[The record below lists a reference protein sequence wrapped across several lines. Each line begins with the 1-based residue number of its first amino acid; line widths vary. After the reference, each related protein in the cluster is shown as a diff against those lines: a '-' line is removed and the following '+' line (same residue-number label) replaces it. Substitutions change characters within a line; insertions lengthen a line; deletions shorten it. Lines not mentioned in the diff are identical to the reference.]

1 MPYGLLE
8 RIGLGRSL
16 GEERPDGGLVGG
28 RELVA
33 LELVRVDEAGVLHRQ
48 AAHLAALERAGVEVE
63 IDGVAAVLVA
73 DEADELAHLRAHA
86 EPLPEL
92 SVERGVVGL
101 ALLHAPPGELPEER
115 EHRLG
120 PSLRDE
126 VAPALADERRHH
138 AYQRLIDLHQ
148 PLYITAMRFS
158 YVGLPLGALA
168 LVRAGF
174 VPRAVCV
181 WHLDAPGMRRL
192 RRVLP
197 RETLLLGRPDLRDAS
212 VQHAMLSRAPEALLS
227 FFWPK
232 LIPVELLEAHPRGA
246 FGTHPSLLPRHRG
259 PDPFFW
265 TILEGDPV
273 TGVTL
278 HRLSGEYDT
287 GAIVD
292 VRRIDVPHE
301 INAWGLAR
309 ALDRPALELLVSAAT
324 RLSEGEALQ
333 GTPQPLVG
341 ATEAPTPRLW
351 EQSID
356 WREPAERVVR
366 RIRASAPYPGC
377 VAQLGETTV
386 VVARARLTS
395 GPGGFEPAEAF
406 VDGSAVKVR
415 AGDGFVELLEV
426 RDLEE
431 RRVDP
436 AALFAGTSQDS

>member
-1 MPYGLLE
+1 
-8 RIGLGRSL
+8 
-16 GEERPDGGLVGG
+16 
-28 RELVA
+28 
-33 LELVRVDEAGVLHRQ
+33 
-48 AAHLAALERAGVEVE
+48 
-63 IDGVAAVLVA
+63 
-73 DEADELAHLRAHA
+73 
-86 EPLPEL
+86 
-92 SVERGVVGL
+92 
-101 ALLHAPPGELPEER
+101 
-115 EHRLG
+115 
-120 PSLRDE
+120 
-126 VAPALADERRHH
+126 
-138 AYQRLIDLHQ
+138 
-148 PLYITAMRFS
+148 MRFS

-174 VPRAVCV
+174 VPRTVCV

-212 VQHAMLSRAPEALLS
+212 VQHAMLSRTPDALLS

-232 LIPVELLEAHPRGA
+232 LVPAELLAAHPRGA

-265 TILEGDPV
+265 TILEGDAV

-278 HRLSGEYDT
+278 HRLSSEYDT
-287 GAIVD
+287 GALVD
-292 VRRIDVPHE
+292 VRRLDVPRE

-324 RLSEGEALQ
+324 RLSEGEALE
-333 GTPQPLVG
+333 GTPQPLEG

-351 EQSID
+351 DQSID
-356 WREPAERVVR
+356 WHEPAERVLR

-377 VAQLGETTV
+377 VAQLGDATV
-386 VVARARLTS
+386 LITRARLAS

-406 VDGSAVKVR
+406 VDGPTVKVR

-426 RDLEE
+426 RDLDEH
-431 RRVDP
+431 RLDP
-436 AALFAGTSQDS
+436 ATLFEEQAQDS